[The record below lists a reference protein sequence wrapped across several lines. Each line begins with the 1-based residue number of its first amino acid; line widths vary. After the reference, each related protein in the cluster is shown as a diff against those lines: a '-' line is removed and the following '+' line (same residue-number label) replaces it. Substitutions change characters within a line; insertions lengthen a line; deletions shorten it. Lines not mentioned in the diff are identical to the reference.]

1 MAYLDFSSDPI
12 LAAPFPVAAPP
23 LPTPPQ
29 DDDGRLTGLEWS
41 VVALARGDRLSTL
54 SRPGRMSIALGK
66 VFGTRRHPA
75 HLADPRLEA
84 LRRMA
89 VLTWHMSF
97 AVPASEVRAF
107 LAAGFSVGQY
117 ETMTESIASARIQM
131 GASGSAR

>member
-1 MAYLDFSSDPI
+1 MAYVDFSADPL
-12 LAAPFPVAAPP
+12 LATPLPAPAAPP
-23 LPTPPQ
+23 VLPLPA
-29 DDDGRLTGLEWS
+29 DEDDGRLTGLEWS

-54 SRPGRMSIALGK
+54 SRPGRMAIALGK

-75 HLADPRLEA
+75 HLADARLEA

-107 LAAGFSVGQY
+107 FAAGFSVAQY
-117 ETMTESIASARIQM
+117 ETMTASIASARLQK
-131 GASGSAR
+131 R

>member
-1 MAYLDFSSDPI
+1 MAYVDFSGDP
-12 LAAPFPVAAPP
+12 LHTATFPVAPP
-23 LPTPPQ
+23 AVA
-29 DDDGRLTGLEWS
+29 DDEGRLTGLEWS
-41 VVALARGDRLSTL
+41 VVALARGDRLSSL

-107 LAAGFSVGQY
+107 FAAGFSVAQY
-117 ETMTESIASARIQM
+117 ETMTESIASARIRH
-131 GASGSAR
+131 GSHAVKG